1 MDKVETENVELRKLL
16 NAVVG
21 TWTDEKQM
29 AGILCLHDKIGNGSK
44 LPTTLNFALYTFQK
58 LELTFF
64 VSCFQPRVLSWPLS
78 VSTQYQ

>member
-29 AGILCLHDKIGNGSK
+29 AGILCLHDKLGNGSK
-44 LPTTLNFALYTFQK
+44 LPTTLNFALYTFQN

-64 VSCFQPRVLSWPLS
+64 VSCF
-78 VSTQYQ
+78 